1 MEMEDLETGRR
12 VLWQELR
19 RPQLEEAAEAS
30 AIVIVATGSIEQH
43 GPHLPVNTDINS
55 AYEVA
60 IRAAR
65 AIDEFPVLVAPPV
78 WFGSSTHHMAFAGTI
93 SLEQDTFV
101 RLTRDICVS
110 IHAHGF
116 DKILLLN
123 GHGGN
128 GALLTALTIE
138 LAYRKIFVASV
149 GYTGLI
155 VEELR
160 KIGESE
166 IGGITHAG
174 EFETSVQLYLQP
186 ELVDMLRAVK
196 EIRRPPTSFQS
207 YDARVPGRV
216 WYPIHLKEPSLS
228 GVAGDPTVA
237 SAEKGKYF
245 IDAAVRELVR
255 FLREFH
261 EVGV

>member
-1 MEMEDLETGRR
+1 MEDLETGRR

-19 RPQLEEAAEAS
+19 RPQLEEAAKAA

-43 GPHLPVNTDINS
+43 GPHLPVDTDINS

-60 IRAAR
+60 VRTAR
-65 AIDEFPVLVAPPV
+65 SIDEFPVLVAPPV
-78 WFGSSTHHMAFAGTI
+78 WFGAAKYSMAFTGTI

-101 RLTRDICVS
+101 RLIRDICVS

-116 DKILLLN
+116 QKILLVN

-128 GALLTALTIE
+128 GALLSALTIE
-138 LAYRKIFVASV
+138 LAYQEIFVA
-149 GYTGLI
+149 YADCTGLI
-155 VEELR
+155 AEELR

-166 IGGITHAG
+166 VGGICHAG
-174 EFETSVQLYLQP
+174 EYETSIQLYLQP
-186 ELVDMLRAVK
+186 ELVDMSRAVK
-196 EIRRPPTSFQS
+196 EIKTPPTSFQS

-216 WYPIHLKEPSLS
+216 WYPIHLKTPSIS

-237 SAEKGKYF
+237 SAAKGKQF
-245 IDAAVRELVR
+245 VDAGVRELTR
-255 FLREFH
+255 FVREFH
-261 EVGV
+261 EVEV